1 MTDWPTPPT
10 TTDNQSTDTSADRII
25 PASQNNEAVFSAS
38 EPQLPSV
45 RDDKGRFLTGNK
57 GGGRKAGARNKFSEV
72 LLKTL
77 VEDFEQ
83 HGESALASLRATN
96 PEAYVRVMIS
106 LLPKSSVQKYEQS
119 FAGCE
124 NLTHDELVQ
133 LLEEVRHQRLVE
145 KALETVSNG

>member
-1 MTDWPTPPT
+1 MKDWPIPPIAI
-10 TTDNQSTDTSADRII
+10 DNQPTDTGTVRII
-25 PASQNNEAVFSAS
+25 PADEKNEGVSSTS
-38 EPQLPSV
+38 ESQLPAV

-83 HGESALASLRATN
+83 HGETALASLRATN

-133 LLEEVRHQRLVE
+133 LLEEVQRQRFVE
-145 KALETVSNG
+145 KALETVSS